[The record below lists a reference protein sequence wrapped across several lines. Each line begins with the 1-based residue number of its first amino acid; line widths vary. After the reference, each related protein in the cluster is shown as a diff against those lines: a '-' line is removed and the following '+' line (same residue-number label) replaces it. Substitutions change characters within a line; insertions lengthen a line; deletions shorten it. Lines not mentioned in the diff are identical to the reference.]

1 MTACT
6 LLHSARADSTSCSI
20 RFKELL
26 HRRCSSS
33 YRERARE
40 IETDRQREREGRLEK
55 TGLSRYME
63 PVLGFELVFARR
75 KYLDKGRSRDLS
87 FDKSQQGDLLD
98 R

>member
-6 LLHSARADSTSCSI
+6 LLHSARADSTSCST

-40 IETDRQREREGRLEK
+40 IETQRERESRLEK

-63 PVLGFELVFARR
+63 PVLSFELVFARR

>member
-6 LLHSARADSTSCSI
+6 LLLSARADSTSCST

-26 HRRCSSS
+26 HRRCSRS
-33 YRERARE
+33 YRNSE
-40 IETDRQREREGRLEK
+40 RERERESRLEK

-63 PVLGFELVFARR
+63 SVLGFELIFARR
-75 KYLDKGRSRDLS
+75 KYLDKGRSRGLS